1 MFYFPGPAG
10 LFSQLFLLPLIS
22 EFPILIQ
29 DFVCFDFFVRP
40 GVTVPLLRQWWL
52 QMQTTHFWRLNYLS
66 GLFSLPI
73 YLPCPAHIFGVT
85 HEVVG
90 FSLRAC
96 LCWSSNFVL
105 DEQSVDQL
113 HSQAP
118 LYHFW
123 YRVGRAK
130 KSPSLQNSQHLT
142 ALHCKHPVKSHSNF
156 WIIRNQKT
164 LLLFHSWLRLVF
176 YGCFRKYTK

>member
-29 DFVCFDFFVRP
+29 DFVYFDFLWDMEWLCPHWDNGDCRCRP
-40 GVTVPLLRQWWL
+40 LISDDWIT
-52 QMQTTHFWRLNYLS
+52 
-66 GLFSLPI
+66 SLVCFYCPSI
-73 YLPCPAHIFGVT
+73 YPALHISSVSLT
-85 HEVVG
+85 RVVG

-96 LCWSSNFVL
+96 LCWSLNFVL
-105 DEQSVDQL
+105 DEQWVAQL

-130 KSPSLQNSQHLT
+130 KSPSLQNSQHST

-176 YGCFRKYTK
+176 